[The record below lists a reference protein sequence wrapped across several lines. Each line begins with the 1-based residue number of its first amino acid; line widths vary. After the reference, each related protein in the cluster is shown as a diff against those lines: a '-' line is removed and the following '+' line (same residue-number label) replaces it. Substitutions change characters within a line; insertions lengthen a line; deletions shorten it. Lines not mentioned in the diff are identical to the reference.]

1 MHSEI
6 VITQARVFELYKQQ
20 HAYLAGKP
28 KAVLEELHH
37 RADELRNAEDFTV
50 RTAAE
55 INRTA
60 CVFLL
65 GLDDLP
71 PGGGKR

>member
-1 MHSEI
+1 MHAEI
-6 VITQARVFELYKQQ
+6 EITRGRIWELYKQQ
-20 HAYLAGKP
+20 HAYLTGKP
-28 KAVLEELHH
+28 VGVIEELLH
-37 RADELRNAEDFTV
+37 RSEELVNSPDFTV

-65 GLDDLP
+65 GLDNQQ
-71 PGGGKR
+71 GGKR